1 MEEFDF
7 MWISNNQNLSYTD
20 SQCNIG
26 SGMMEMLNISTSNV
40 SKFNMSASDEI
51 ENTYNNSFT
60 EAIGFDEKFNI
71 TKNYEIIFKNDVSV
85 TYYQIKLYDD
95 DFLKDR
101 NKIMARKV
109 KQKKMTIT
117 REVAKSTS
125 INGITNKTT

>member
-7 MWISNNQNLSYTD
+7 MSISNNKNLSYTD

-95 DFLKDR
+95 DF
-101 NKIMARKV
+101 
-109 KQKKMTIT
+109 
-117 REVAKSTS
+117 
-125 INGITNKTT
+125 